1 MKTLLILGAGAGGS
15 MVANKMSRILDLS
28 EWRIIVVDKDENHY
42 YQPGFLFVP
51 FEVEKLSRFVKPK
64 QKYLPNNVEFILSDI
79 EIIEPDKNK
88 VKLTANKQVIDYDY
102 LVIATGTDIK
112 PAEIEGM
119 TGEDWHRNI
128 HDFYTPEGSLALRD
142 YLQSWDGGKL
152 VINIAEMPIKCP
164 VAPLEFAFMA
174 DWYFQ
179 KRNMRNKVEI
189 SYVTPLSGA
198 FTKERAANL
207 LGDMLEEK
215 NVHIVPDFNIGEV
228 DIDKKVIRSF
238 DEREVEY
245 DLLVS
250 IPTNMGAEVYERSGM
265 GDELNHIPVD
275 KNTLQSKKW
284 ENVFVIGDA
293 SDVPTSKA
301 GSVVHF
307 MHDTLTEN
315 IIRQIN
321 GKELKPGFDG
331 HANCFIETGFHK
343 GILIDFNYDVDPLPG
358 VYPYP
363 LVGPFSLLKES
374 YINHLGKI
382 GFDVI
387 YWNFLVRA
395 IPMPITHNLSMAGKK
410 VENLESH
417 IKKEYI

>member
-15 MVANKMSRILDLS
+15 MIANKMLRMLDLS
-28 EWRIIVVDKDENHY
+28 KWQIVIVDKDENHY

-51 FEVEKLSRFVKPK
+51 FEVENLARFVKPK
-64 QKYLPNNVEFILSDI
+64 EKYLPKNTRFILSDI
-79 EIIEPDKNK
+79 EIIEPDKNQ
-88 VKLTANKQVIDYDY
+88 VALTKDNEVIKYDY

-112 PAEIEGM
+112 PSEIDGM
-119 TGEDWHRNI
+119 TGEDWHQNI
-128 HDFYTPEGSLALRD
+128 HDFYTPEGTLAMKK
-142 YLQSWDGGKL
+142 YLQNWDGGRL

-179 KRNMRNKVEI
+179 KRKMRNKVEI

-207 LGDMLEEK
+207 LGNMLEEK
-215 NVHIVPDFNIGEV
+215 NINIVPDFNIGEV
-228 DIDKKVIRSF
+228 DIDKKVIKSF
-238 DEREVEY
+238 DEREVAY
-245 DLLVS
+245 DLLVT

-265 GDELNHIPVD
+265 GDELNHIPTD

-284 ENVFVIGDA
+284 ENIFVIGDA

-307 MHDTLTEN
+307 MHDTLAEN
-315 IIRQIN
+315 IINHIN
-321 GKELKPGFDG
+321 NKPLVPKFDG

-363 LVGPFSLLKES
+363 LIGPFSLLKES
-374 YINHLGKI
+374 YMNHLGKI
-382 GFDVI
+382 AFDSI

-395 IPMPITHNLSMAGKK
+395 IPMPITHTLSMAGKRK
-410 VENLESH
+410 
-417 IKKEYI
+417 